1 MEEILIF
8 IESLF
13 DEDLVLVTVN
23 PNLKENYYDVD

>member
-1 MEEILIF
+1 MNEILIF

-23 PNLKENYYDVD
+23 PNVKENYYESD